1 MKSRKQ
7 RRKFSRFDAFESAL
21 ETGRTRAYE
30 PILYKGERNRER
42 RRGGN
47 TRERERERGGEGEK
61 TIGEQRHPRA
71 HFRFRAVVGGRK
83 GGANSRDI
91 NSVLALGG
99 LQGRKLR
106 WLGGEPSPPASLI
119 LLPSL
124 VSPPPL
130 TYPSSSSSSSPL
142 RGRSSVSRHPWLRFR
157 RSTPPSPQ
165 TGGVT
170 NQRLAIVNSTCAV
183 KQLINKRLFTSCARS
198 CFTRIIYT
206 HGSADTASWRGKRKR
221 LTAFFLLLT
230 DRLRFLGNIYLIVVE
245 RFL

>member
-1 MKSRKQ
+1 M
-7 RRKFSRFDAFESAL
+7 
-21 ETGRTRAYE
+21 
-30 PILYKGERNRER
+30 
-42 RRGGN
+42 
-47 TRERERERGGEGEK
+47 
-61 TIGEQRHPRA
+61 
-71 HFRFRAVVGGRK
+71 VGGRK

>member
-106 WLGGEPSPPASLI
+106 WLGGGQPSSVSHPPSIPRL
-119 LLPSL
+119 
-124 VSPPPL
+124 
-130 TYPSSSSSSSPL
+130 SSSSHLS
-142 RGRSSVSRHPWLRFR
+142 
-157 RSTPPSPQ
+157 
-165 TGGVT
+165 
-170 NQRLAIVNSTCAV
+170 
-183 KQLINKRLFTSCARS
+183 
-198 CFTRIIYT
+198 
-206 HGSADTASWRGKRKR
+206 
-221 LTAFFLLLT
+221 LLLLLLLPAAWT
-230 DRLRFLGNIYLIVVE
+230 
-245 RFL
+245 